1 MLYITPKQELKQF
14 MAKIKLNGSALVE
27 YELRTLVS
35 QSRPGVKLPSENA
48 VAAKYKVARM
58 TVTKV
63 FNSLAE
69 AGLIE
74 RKRGSGSFVKGIRT
88 VTFLVPAPD
97 FMLNI
102 KRYASS
108 YEYFAGAL
116 RAAAELGMMLETL
129 PVSCDNNYENIDFK
143 QFDHITENTLT
154 IVPGTWF
161 VNCFKLL
168 SERRARVVMLDTQS
182 RCYGANQYMSNWLRL
197 TGDRKKALKTFLHRF
212 RELGCSR
219 PAIVSPYLRTKNVP
233 LNDVHTVYSLGE
245 VAEGLIRIK
254 LREECPSNSLLA
266 RSILRKTLHRYYRK
280 YNFDALIL
288 DIANVSFGENVH
300 EFCNLPQSVKICGIH
315 NSAENLGVPYCTA
328 DAPHEQMGYDAV
340 KVLLESTRSRGE
352 ILYDYTFKNF
362 DLLN

>member
-1 MLYITPKQELKQF
+1 MKKYIVLLLFVFCIPVFAED
-14 MAKIKLNGSALVE
+14 
-27 YELRTLVS
+27 
-35 QSRPGVKLPSENA
+35 VKLPEKS
-48 VAAKYKVARM
+48 K
-58 TVTKV
+58 
-63 FNSLAE
+63 
-69 AGLIE
+69 
-74 RKRGSGSFVKGIRT
+74 
-88 VTFLVPAPD
+88 
-97 FMLNI
+97 
-102 KRYASS
+102 
-108 YEYFAGAL
+108 
-116 RAAAELGMMLETL
+116 
-129 PVSCDNNYENIDFK
+129 
-143 QFDHITENTLT
+143 
-154 IVPGTWF
+154 
-161 VNCFKLL
+161 FKLVL
-168 SERRARVVMLDTQS
+168 LIGQSNMAGRGFVEEADKVPHPRVVMLDTQS

-233 LNDVHTVYSLGE
+233 INDVHTVYSLGE

-315 NSAENLGVPYCTA
+315 NSAENLGVPYCIA
-328 DAPHEQMGYDAV
+328 DAPYEQMGYDAV